1 MRSVIS
7 KLLSDQ
13 TGFVVSAEVMVIV
26 TLLFC
31 ATVVG
36 YAVVRDALVQELG
49 DIGEMVGSVSQSYNV
64 TGIQKRK
71 NDGFHARC
79 SGFGFN
85 DNSDACDCQ
94 GITIGDANS
103 VAGKVD
109 PNVSGTRGTFGG

>member
-1 MRSVIS
+1 MKSIIS
-7 KLLSDQ
+7 RLLSDQ
-13 TGFVVSAEVMVIV
+13 TGFVVSAEIMVIV

-36 YAVVRDALVQELG
+36 YAVIRDSLVQELG
-49 DIGEMVGSVSQSYNV
+49 DVGEMVGAVSQSYNIS
-64 TGIQKRK
+64 GIQKRK
-71 NDGFHARC
+71 TDGFHARC